1 MATTT
6 YTIAKMNVEGEFV
19 AVDTKSKKATALTL
33 AQEIRSQERV
43 SVRVVTGAGTEVLLL
58 KARKPQKKTRPYTRV
73 IDLPE
78 GFKIPD
84 SERPAYDRSR
94 KGCVITHEAEE
105 GIYRVRALDGARVLG
120 VFSTTR
126 QCGRFLA
133 DNVSLNDTGALVVA
147 D

>member
-6 YTIAKMNVEGEFV
+6 YIVSKLVEGEFV
-19 AVDTKSKKATALTL
+19 AVDTKSKKATALDV
-33 AQEIRSQERV
+33 AQTIRSDEKV
-43 SVRVVTGAGTEVLLL
+43 TVRVVTGAGTEVLLL
-58 KARKPQKKTRPYTRV
+58 KARKPQKKTKPYTRV

-78 GFKIPD
+78 DFKIPA

-94 KGCVITHEAEE
+94 KGCVITHEHDEQ
-105 GIYRVRALDGARVLG
+105 IYRVRALNGARILG

-133 DNVSLNDTGALVVA
+133 DKVSLDAEGALVVA